1 MLISLPRPPGAGR
14 KIAGKAKMR
23 GDHAHISAPAGSK
36 GQFRP
41 WEGFGAALFPLFYD
55 YIFDKIKASI
65 FNRKNTGLA

>member
-1 MLISLPRPPGAGR
+1 MLISLPRQAGAGR

-23 GDHAHISAPAGSK
+23 GNHARISAPAGYK
-36 GQFRP
+36 GQFQL

-55 YIFDKIKASI
+55 FIFDKIQVSI